1 VVEVFQDQ
9 EALFDNR
16 MALLAFD
23 VRDKADAAGIVLILW
38 VVKALRLH
46 GGTPKNCLGSQR
58 IVQCNKGFNRKK

>member
-1 VVEVFQDQ
+1 
-9 EALFDNR
+9 

-46 GGTPKNCLGSQR
+46 GGTPKNCVGSQR
-58 IVQCNKGFNRKK
+58 IVQCNKGFNRKN